1 MLANEICM
9 SLTAVC
15 VKHVYVISKNLL
27 IAFSKENI
35 NFYWFG
41 IFQRKWESRKEKK
54 TLMAFFRQNN

>member
-35 NFYWFG
+35 IFY
-41 IFQRKWESRKEKK
+41 
-54 TLMAFFRQNN
+54 

>member
-35 NFYWFG
+35 IFYWFG

-54 TLMAFFRQNN
+54 NFNGIFSTK